1 MAISVFDLFS
11 VGIGPSS
18 SHTVGPMR
26 AAAMFV
32 EKLGAR
38 LSEVDRVHV
47 ELFVSEISDQF
58 MVFHAQRSY
67 YEELLRAGHSVEL
80 WTPGAPGTS
89 DFPAPALPIHEAL
102 HLATAHPVGL
112 FVDGRCLEGFHRR
125 PGDWSAL
132 GRSLHGAAALV
143 GDVVLQ
149 RVYGIPD
156 AHAAWSVLTGDAE
169 EPEPDEA
176 ESAALAL
183 PSPDSPEVLAAEIQ
197 VDPLGLELSA
207 DIIDLVD
214 PSAGGDLLDRVKA
227 LRRKVASD
235 IGIVVPPV
243 RTRDNL
249 ELPLHTY
256 VIKLFGI
263 EVARG
268 EAPPGT
274 VLAIGDFLG
283 SLPGQP
289 TREPVFGLDAKWI
302 PAEMRNQAE
311 IGGATVVDRA
321 SVITTHLA
329 EVVTTHA
336 ARLLGREDVRM
347 LTDVVKRSHPVVV
360 EELTPT
366 VLSLG
371 EIQRVLQQLLDE
383 GVSIR
388 DLVRIYEALSLQA
401 TRTKDL
407 DPLVDAA
414 RRALGAAIAAPYLVD
429 KVLHVITFEP
439 QLEQRILESLRPS
452 EHGHSI
458 ALDPESSQA
467 LLTNLAQ
474 MAATV
479 ENRNLRP
486 VLVCAPQLRAA
497 VHRLVHPIVPRLA
510 VLSYQELLGAE
521 QIRSEGIVGADVPLA
536 VTA

>member
-1 MAISVFDLFS
+1 MRQMTRTRTPLRIAGFAALTLCLIPGLPKIPFMFAGGLMLVA
-11 VGIGPSS
+11 SS
-18 SHTVGPMR
+18 RIKDEPDTD
-26 AAAMFV
+26 A
-32 EKLGAR
+32 E
-38 LSEVDRVHV
+38 
-47 ELFVSEISDQF
+47 
-58 MVFHAQRSY
+58 
-67 YEELLRAGHSVEL
+67 
-80 WTPGAPGTS
+80 
-89 DFPAPALPIHEAL
+89 APATSTF
-102 HLATAHPVGL
+102 AT
-112 FVDGRCLEGFHRR
+112 VD
-125 PGDWSAL
+125 
-132 GRSLHGAAALV
+132 
-143 GDVVLQ
+143 
-149 RVYGIPD
+149 
-156 AHAAWSVLTGDAE
+156 T
-169 EPEPDEA
+169 PE
-176 ESAALAL
+176 L
-183 PSPDSPEVLAAEIQ
+183 LAAEIQ

-207 DIIDLVD
+207 DLIDLVD
-214 PSAGGDLLDRVKA
+214 PSTGGDLLERVKS
-227 LRRKVASD
+227 LRRKIATD
-235 IGIVVPPV
+235 LGIVAPPV
-243 RTRDNL
+243 RTRDNPQ
-249 ELPLHTY
+249 LPSRTY
-256 VIKLFGI
+256 AIMLFGI

-274 VLAIGDFLG
+274 VLAIGEFLG
-283 SLPGQP
+283 SLPGEA
-289 TREPVFGLDAKWI
+289 TREPVFGLEARWI
-302 PAEMRNQAE
+302 PAALRSQAE
-311 IGGATVVDRA
+311 LSGATVVDRA

-329 EVVTTHA
+329 EVVTQNA
-336 ARLLGREDVRM
+336 AQLLGREDVRM

-388 DLVRIYEALSLQA
+388 DLVRIYEALSLQG

-407 DPLVDAA
+407 DPLVESA
-414 RRALGAAIAAPYLVD
+414 RRALGPAIAAPYLVD
-429 KVLHVITFEP
+429 KTLHVVTFEP

-474 MAATV
+474 LVATV

-486 VLVCAPQLRAA
+486 VLVCAPPLRAA